1 MSNKECSCCESP
13 VLIFSCSCRSD
24 VGVIAEKSAMKLND
38 AKIGK
43 MCNLNNIDSHT
54 SGILKAK
61 ESATKILAIDGCPV
75 DCSKKTLE
83 HAGFAGIDH
92 FRITDM
98 GMQKGKSPATE
109 DRIDAVFKKGKN
121 ILEK

>member
-1 MSNKECSCCESP
+1 MSNKECSCCDSP
-13 VLIFSCSCRSD
+13 ALIFSCSCRSD
-24 VGVIAEKSAMKLND
+24 VGVIAEKSAIKLND

-43 MCNLNNIDSHT
+43 MCKLDKIDSHT

-61 ESATKILAIDGCPV
+61 ESATKILVIDGCPV

-83 HAGFAGIDH
+83 YAGLKGIEH

-98 GMQKGKSPATE
+98 GMEKGKSPVTDE
-109 DRIDAVFKKGKN
+109 RIEEVFKKGKN
-121 ILEK
+121 ILET